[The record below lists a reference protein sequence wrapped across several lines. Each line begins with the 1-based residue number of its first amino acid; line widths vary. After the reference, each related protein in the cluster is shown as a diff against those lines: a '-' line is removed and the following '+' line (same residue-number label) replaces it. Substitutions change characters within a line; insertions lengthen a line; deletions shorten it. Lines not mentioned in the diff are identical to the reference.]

1 MLLSILSLAS
11 FALVA
16 VLVAGVIKL
25 APLFGLVDLPVARS
39 AHTHPKPLGGGVAL
53 AAPYFLC
60 VSWLAM
66 NGHVS
71 GSLAAYIACL
81 LIVFLGFGD
90 DLWQLTS
97 RVRLPIQFLLG
108 AVAVRAIGVGSV
120 DFGWFTLSQ
129 PLLLTLLAVV
139 SLVWLLNLTNFMDG
153 IDGIA
158 GAQLVFT
165 SVGCVLLLSTG
176 TAPGDELLVEAGE
189 FDVVII
195 LAAVLAASG
204 AGFLL
209 WNWSPAS
216 IFMGDAGSG
225 FIGFAIGLLALES
238 LASEKISVWS
248 WLLLLGVFIADT
260 AVTLVNRV
268 ARGEKWYE
276 GHSQHAYQIL
286 SRRLQSHSRVVWIL
300 VIIDVLWLFPLA
312 WLAGILPHYGVL
324 FATIGLL
331 PLFAASHLLGAG
343 IDNAGGAET
352 AK

>member
-1 MLLSILSLAS
+1 MLLFILSLAS

-16 VLVAGVIKL
+16 VLNAGVIKL
-25 APLFGLVDLPVARS
+25 APFLGLVDLPVARS
-39 AHTHPKPLGGGVAL
+39 AHAHPKPLGGGVAL

-66 NGHVS
+66 SGEIE
-71 GSLAAYIACL
+71 GSLSAYIACL
-81 LIVFLGFGD
+81 LILFLGFGD

-97 RVRLPIQFLLG
+97 RVRLPIQFILS
-108 AVAVRAIGVGSV
+108 VTAVRAIGVGSV

-129 PLLLTLLAVV
+129 PLLVTLLAVF

-158 GAQLVFT
+158 GAHLVLT
-165 SVGCVLLLSTG
+165 SVGCVLLLITG
-176 TAPGDELLVEAGE
+176 PARGDEFLAEAGE
-189 FDVVII
+189 LDVVIY
-195 LAAVLAASG
+195 LAVVLAASG
-204 AGFLL
+204 MGFLL

-225 FIGFAIGLLALES
+225 FIGFALGLLALET
-238 LASEKISVWS
+238 LVLQRISVWS

-260 AVTLVNRV
+260 AVTLLNRV

-276 GHSQHAYQIL
+276 GHSQHGYQIL
-286 SRRLQSHSRVVWIL
+286 SRRLQSHSRVVWLL
-300 VIIDVLWLFPLA
+300 VTIDLLWLLPLA

-331 PLFAASHLLGAG
+331 PLFVASYLLGAG
-343 IDNAGGAET
+343 VDSTGGAET
-352 AK
+352 VK

>member
-1 MLLSILSLAS
+1 MLLPILSLAS

-16 VLVAGVIKL
+16 VLNAGVIKL
-25 APLFGLVDLPVARS
+25 APFLGLVDLPVARS
-39 AHTHPKPLGGGVAL
+39 AHAHPKPLGGGAAL

-66 NGHVS
+66 SGEIE
-71 GSLAAYIACL
+71 GSLSAYVVCL
-81 LIVFLGFGD
+81 LILFLGFGD

-97 RVRLPIQFLLG
+97 RLRLPVQFILS
-108 AVAVRAIGVGSV
+108 VIAVRAIGVGSV
-120 DFGWFTLSQ
+120 DFGWFTLSH
-129 PLLLTLLAVV
+129 PLLLTLLAVF

-158 GAQLVFT
+158 GAHLVVT
-165 SVGCVLLLSTG
+165 SVGCVLLLIIEPASGDVLLAETG
-176 TAPGDELLVEAGE
+176 EL
-189 FDVVII
+189 DVVII
-195 LAAVLAASG
+195 LAVVLAASG

-225 FIGFAIGLLALES
+225 FIGFAIGLLALETLVS
-238 LASEKISVWS
+238 ARISVWS

-286 SRRLQSHSRVVWIL
+286 SRRLHSHSRVVGML
-300 VIIDVLWLFPLA
+300 VIVDVLWLFPLA

-331 PLFAASHLLGAG
+331 PLFVACYFVGAG
-343 IDNAGGAET
+343 VDSAGGAET
-352 AK
+352 VK